1 MFSQDAYDNPKII
14 EVAFLVGLNNEQI
27 HGLLTSQ
34 LSINLNAEI
43 LFSFPDNKT
52 AINSHV
58 LDVNY

>member
-1 MFSQDAYDNPKII
+1 MDNPKII

-34 LSINLNAEI
+34 MSINLNAEI